1 MRIVL
6 NVIKRGYY
14 KMNELKTQEY
24 IDELDAH
31 IRKVK
36 QDKAYYGIL
45 KETNIDLLGVK
56 KWYPTF

>member
-1 MRIVL
+1 
-6 NVIKRGYY
+6 
-14 KMNELKTQEY
+14 MNELKTQEY

-56 KWYPTF
+56 K